1 MTEFD
6 AAPNFTF
13 NAVAAVPRKGVG
25 NVKPM
30 GVVITTPSVHA
41 HSVLAPS
48 KIENVQPD
56 AAITV
61 I

>member
-13 NAVAAVPRKGVG
+13 NAVAAVPR
-25 NVKPM
+25 
-30 GVVITTPSVHA
+30 
-41 HSVLAPS
+41 SVLAPS

-56 AAITV
+56 EAITV